1 MFIDDATL
9 IRAPSLLLFQLVH
22 PLLQGFHH
30 TPQDHRELLVIQS
43 HQLSTVQ
50 VLGLAHRRAQLP
62 TGLHVLGHEAD
73 LPLAAVDAV
82 VDLRLHRI
90 EDLLQ
95 LLLRDGPD
103 VLLERPVAQVDEAVA
118 EDHLRVVA
126 APDVGLDGQVR
137 QSGGV
142 VDELLEA
149 VQHHPAAGEC
159 LELRHAVLVVGV
171 EQQRSL
177 SRRGCVPHHHSHR
190 AVRGSHGDLLQQRR
204 EHRSRCCR
212 PTSSERAGWP
222 RARGPVA
229 AGCSRPPNWR
239 SGDAAARVK
248 GARGGGAA
256 HEELG
261 EVQGAG
267 RSHRDVP
274 VRADAAVR
282 EAGQQSPVLLSNRHQ
297 GVLDLQVPRRA
308 PELGGVHEARGRE
321 AVDRDVGRGGDP
333 AAVLQGG
340 YSGVDVVDGGPQT
353 VEGCDQRIARVRLAL
368 RPTVAGDLEGAA
380 VAQDGLGGERGLA
393 QQVADAIGGA
403 LRLHQIDDAPSL
415 SAAVGDEVPG
425 VQGYEIAGPQEAA
438 VRFGRTSCR
447 FGCGAWTG
455 SPESRRPS
463 AALPGRGCG

>member
-1 MFIDDATL
+1 MT
-9 IRAPSLLLFQLVH
+9 LLL
-22 PLLQGFHH
+22 
-30 TPQDHRELLVIQS
+30 ELKV
-43 HQLSTVQ
+43 
-50 VLGLAHRRAQLP
+50 
-62 TGLHVLGHEAD
+62 
-73 LPLAAVDAV
+73 
-82 VDLRLHRI
+82 
-90 EDLLQ
+90 
-95 LLLRDGPD
+95 
-103 VLLERPVAQVDEAVA
+103 
-118 EDHLRVVA
+118 
-126 APDVGLDGQVR
+126 
-137 QSGGV
+137 
-142 VDELLEA
+142 
-149 VQHHPAAGEC
+149 
-159 LELRHAVLVVGV
+159 
-171 EQQRSL
+171 
-177 SRRGCVPHHHSHR
+177 
-190 AVRGSHGDLLQQRR
+190 
-204 EHRSRCCR
+204 
-212 PTSSERAGWP
+212 
-222 RARGPVA
+222 PVA
-229 AGCSRPPNWR
+229 AVLPTKSWAKSRVLAAATVTSR
-239 SGDAAARVK
+239 SGLMPPSAKLASKA
-248 GARGGGAA
+248 
-256 HEELG
+256 
-261 EVQGAG
+261 
-267 RSHRDVP
+267 P
-274 VRADAAVR
+274 
-282 EAGQQSPVLLSNRHQ
+282 PPFNRHQ